1 MCMEQF
7 ILITMSVSVVD
18 HGFTASKGDDWHKPY
33 TITVTICDQDDYDIG
48 QIYYCREENFTQVL
62 RELINWMNDLEYGL
76 CFYDEFIEDV
86 PGFFPD
92 CGCRKEW
99 R

>member
-1 MCMEQF
+1 M
-7 ILITMSVSVVD
+7 
-18 HGFTASKGDDWHKPY
+18 
-33 TITVTICDQDDYDIG
+33 TICDQDDYDIG

-62 RELINWMNDLEYGL
+62 RELINWMNDLEYGM
-76 CFYDEFIEDV
+76 CFYDEFIVDV
-86 PGFFPD
+86 ENFFPD